1 MAAVTRRQYKGA
13 ATQTTITTA
22 LAAGGTSITLAST
35 TGFPS
40 AAGVPFFVVIS
51 PGTSSEEKCL
61 ATISGSVLT
70 LTRAQDDTTAQS
82 HSSGATIFPVF
93 TADDADEANK
103 LASTLTTRGDLL
115 TMDSGPDFKRL
126 ALGGANTVLKSDGS
140 DALWG
145 TVAAANIASSAVET
159 AKINDAAVT
168 GAKLANFT
176 VNTSTDDYT
185 LVVGDRNTRRVA
197 NKSTSITFTVPNSV
211 FAAGDIV
218 QVHNIGAGTL
228 TISAGAGMT
237 LNGADVL
244 TVAQYQ
250 GGELFFTSAS
260 SAIFFPTAKTVSAG
274 GLVFLTGTSF
284 TTATSFSL
292 PTDTFTSTYRN
303 YKLIVNITA
312 VTADAD
318 FTLRMRASGT
328 DNSTSNYISMQ
339 MGANTAGTYSGT
351 GNVLTSSWIAGEQDG
366 GNVRYGFVADI
377 MQPQTANITTLC
389 FQYGFVNK
397 ANTDTFARAGTMFFA
412 TTTQFDSLS
421 FISSVASSI
430 SGNFRVYGYADS

>member
-126 ALGGANTVLKSDGS
+126 ALGAANTVLKSDGS

-228 TISAGAGMT
+228 TISAGAGLT

-260 SAIFFPTAKTVSAG
+260 SAIFFPTAKTVAG
-274 GLVFLTGTSF
+274 GLDLISSTTIGSAVASVTVSSAFSATYDNYLILLSGGTASTDMNINMTLGSTATGYYKFGYFGAYTATTVSAASGSNATSWVGVGGGASNGLYAWCHLSDPFASDRTLFSCLCAQPSTTGNGVNQSGFLDNATSYTAFTFTTSTGTM
-284 TTATSFSL
+284 TG
-292 PTDTFTSTYRN
+292 
-303 YKLIVNITA
+303 
-312 VTADAD
+312 
-318 FTLRMRASGT
+318 GT
-328 DNSTSNYISMQ
+328 
-339 MGANTAGTYSGT
+339 
-351 GNVLTSSWIAGEQDG
+351 V
-366 GNVRYGFVADI
+366 
-377 MQPQTANITTLC
+377 
-389 FQYGFVNK
+389 
-397 ANTDTFARAGTMFFA
+397 
-412 TTTQFDSLS
+412 
-421 FISSVASSI
+421 
-430 SGNFRVYGYADS
+430 RVYGYKN

>member
-145 TVAAANIASSAVET
+145 TIVDANIT
-159 AKINDAAVT
+159 AATVT
-168 GAKLANFT
+168 GAKLANLT
-176 VNTSTDDYT
+176 ISDKTDSYT
-185 LVVGDRNTRRVA
+185 LVVGDRNTRIIMSKA
-197 NKSTSITFTVPNSV
+197 
-211 FAAGDIV
+211 
-218 QVHNIGAGTL
+218 
-228 TISAGAGMT
+228 
-237 LNGADVL
+237 
-244 TVAQYQ
+244 
-250 GGELFFTSAS
+250 
-260 SAIFFPTAKTVSAG
+260 
-274 GLVFLTGTSF
+274 
-284 TTATSFSL
+284 TAT
-292 PTDTFTSTYRN
+292 R
-303 YKLIVNITA
+303 
-312 VTADAD
+312 
-318 FTLRMRASGT
+318 
-328 DNSTSNYISMQ
+328 
-339 MGANTAGTYSGT
+339 
-351 GNVLTSSWIAGEQDG
+351 VL
-366 GNVRYGFVADI
+366 V
-377 MQPQTANITTLC
+377 L
-389 FQYGFVNK
+389 
-397 ANTDTFARAGTMFFA
+397 AR
-412 TTTQFDSLS
+412 
-421 FISSVASSI
+421 
-430 SGNFRVYGYADS
+430 